1 MNYFMLSIRNRCWTC
16 LSLQN
21 LETMCLGSLDDSS
34 CSSSLFV
41 EQSLVEAI
49 NDVQYLQVQVL
60 DAGRVYLSN
69 TWKQCFF
76 FWGGGGWTRVV
87 EDVRGFTEFSGW
99 LDPRRPVAYSAGP
112 RLCPWTWPLRNR
124 RWTRI
129 SWHQR
134 RPIAFPGRGS
144 FAGGRS
150 SWTSTTTKLNK
161 KKTKRTGVLN
171 EALGFSE
178 NILKLK
184 FKMMH
189 TQLSTLFG
197 GKEDSTQLILSSCS
211 CTLALESSS
220 LHLSR
225 KSSTSFSSR
234 AHPARSSSFLLWNW
248 CC

>member
-1 MNYFMLSIRNRCWTC
+1 MLD
-16 LSLQN
+16 LSFSPK
-21 LETMCLGSLDDSS
+21 LG
-34 CSSSLFV
+34 
-41 EQSLVEAI
+41 
-49 NDVQYLQVQVL
+49 NDVSRL
-60 DAGRVYLSN
+60 AGRQLLLFQPFCRAEPGRGDQWRPIPASPGPRRW
-69 TWKQCFF
+69 TRLPFQHLKTMFF
-76 FWGGGGWTRVV
+76 FGGGGWTRVV